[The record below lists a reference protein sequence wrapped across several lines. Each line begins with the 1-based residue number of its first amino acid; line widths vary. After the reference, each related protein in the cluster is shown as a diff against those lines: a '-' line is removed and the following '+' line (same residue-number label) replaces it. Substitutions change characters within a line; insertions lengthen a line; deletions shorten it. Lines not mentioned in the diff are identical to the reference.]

1 MRDIP
6 PVLVMDRVTAGYGE
20 TMVLDKVSFTVPAG
34 GILALLGRNGVGKT
48 TLLTTVMGHTRMR
61 FGQIYFENNE
71 ITHAPV
77 HMRSRYGIGL
87 VPQERHIFPSLTVLE
102 NLKIASRPGRWTV
115 DAVCDLFPCL
125 AERRSNMGC
134 HLSGGEQQMLAI
146 GRALMGNPS
155 LVLMDEPSEGLAP
168 IIVEQLIKALY
179 RLRDEEGL
187 AIILVEQN
195 SRLALRFSDVAVVL
209 DRGRVIYDGEST
221 ALLEDSER
229 LNRLIGVGE

>member
-1 MRDIP
+1 MADAA
-6 PVLVMDRVTAGYGE
+6 PVLTLDQVTAGYGD
-20 TMVLDKVSFTVPAG
+20 TVILDKVSFTVPAG
-34 GILALLGRNGVGKT
+34 GILTLLGRNGVGKT

-61 FGQIYFENNE
+61 FGHIYFEGTE
-71 ITHAPV
+71 ITNLPV
-77 HMRSRYGIGL
+77 HMRSRRGIGL

-102 NLKIASRPGRWTV
+102 YLDVASRPGRWTV
-115 DAVCDLFPCL
+115 DAFCDLFPNL
-125 AERRSNMGC
+125 AERRYNKGC

-179 RLRDEEGL
+179 RLREEEGL

-195 SRLALRFSDVAVVL
+195 SHLALRFAEAAVVL
-209 DRGRVIYDGEST
+209 DRGQVVYDGKS
-221 ALLEDSER
+221 APLLENSER